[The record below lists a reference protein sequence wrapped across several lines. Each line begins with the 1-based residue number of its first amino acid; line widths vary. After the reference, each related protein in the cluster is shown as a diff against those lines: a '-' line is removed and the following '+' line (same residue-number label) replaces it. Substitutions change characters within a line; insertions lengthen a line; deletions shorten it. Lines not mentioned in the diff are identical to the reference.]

1 MTDEVLFKLVDELK
15 EAKNIIV
22 ESDIKRRILQMLV
35 NEFDLI
41 YVAKQSYEKYRKWAY
56 GITLKEFREEVEK
69 LGLTIE
75 ETDSFDWNIK
85 FRGCKVATIDPIY
98 ECTMQTSTTFYALS
112 FKYELFELLTNLAY
126 TCREDRHLEDYFE
139 DWQYEE

>member
-1 MTDEVLFKLVDELK
+1 MVEMK
-15 EAKNIIV
+15 IV
-22 ESDIKRRILQMLV
+22 SKSSFERYQ
-35 NEFDLI
+35 
-41 YVAKQSYEKYRKWAY
+41 KWSQ
-56 GITLKEFREEVEK
+56 GITLKEFVDEVKK

-75 ETDSFDWNIK
+75 ETDNLNWDIK
-85 FRGCKVATIDPIY
+85 FKGCTVATIDPFY
-98 ECTMQTSTTFYALS
+98 ECTMQTSTTFYKLR

>member
-1 MTDEVLFKLVDELK
+1 M
-15 EAKNIIV
+15 N
-22 ESDIKRRILQMLV
+22 DIEKV
-35 NEFDLI
+35 SVSKSE
-41 YVAKQSYEKYRKWAY
+41 YERYKKWSQ
-56 GITLKEFREEVEK
+56 GITLKEFRNEIEK

-85 FRGCKVATIDPIY
+85 FKGCKVATIDPIY

-126 TCREDRHLEDYFE
+126 TCREDRHIEDYFE
-139 DWQYEE
+139 EQQYEE

>member
-1 MTDEVLFKLVDELK
+1 MEIEKVSVSKSE
-15 EAKNIIV
+15 
-22 ESDIKRRILQMLV
+22 
-35 NEFDLI
+35 
-41 YVAKQSYEKYRKWAY
+41 YERYKKWSQ

-75 ETDSFDWNIK
+75 ETDNFDWNIK

-98 ECTMQTSTTFYALS
+98 GCTMQTSTRFHALP

-126 TCREDRHLEDYFE
+126 TCREDRHIEDYFE
-139 DWQYEE
+139 EWQYEE